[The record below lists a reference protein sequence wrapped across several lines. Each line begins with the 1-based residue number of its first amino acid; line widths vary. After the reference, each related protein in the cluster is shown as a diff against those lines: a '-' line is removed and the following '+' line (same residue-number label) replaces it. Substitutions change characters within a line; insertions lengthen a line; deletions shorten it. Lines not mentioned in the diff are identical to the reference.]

1 MISLRREISQG
12 LPEGKRH
19 VPWKSKKHSGIQG
32 YQSVESFLSQ
42 FEIISS
48 YAGIIQIR
56 FKDSRE
62 RLSSQP
68 ADLPALRFSC
78 ILTIL
83 WEKTIV
89 NHGFRRFEYLKKE

>member
-1 MISLRREISQG
+1 MISLRRVISQG

-68 ADLPALRFSC
+68 ADLPALRFSY
-78 ILTIL
+78 IFTIL
-83 WEKTIV
+83 REKMNV
-89 NHGFRRFEYLKKE
+89 NRGPEKFKK